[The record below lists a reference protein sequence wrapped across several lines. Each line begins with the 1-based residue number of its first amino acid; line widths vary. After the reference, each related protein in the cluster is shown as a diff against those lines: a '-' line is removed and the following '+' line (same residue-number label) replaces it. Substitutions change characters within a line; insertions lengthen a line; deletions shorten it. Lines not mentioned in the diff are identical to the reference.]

1 MTPPTQPIP
10 HAPPQVTT
18 TVTFVTDHLIL
29 PRFVR
34 GDMHAALAT
43 SFEASVGRLM
53 AIVSRS
59 MDSALA
65 GRPPADTGTASLGD
79 TDPTVGGPG
88 DGDAADGSGSAGGSQ
103 KHKALPPF
111 GMSDTEE

>member
-1 MTPPTQPIP
+1 M
-10 HAPPQVTT
+10 
-18 TVTFVTDHLIL
+18 TFVTDHLIL

-59 MDSALA
+59 MDAALA

-88 DGDAADGSGSAGGSQ
+88 DGDGVAVSADGSGSAGGSQ